1 MGSFVD
7 LSGIRFG
14 RLLVLARSGTA
25 ADGCVKWS
33 CVCDCGNTKVIKS
46 ASLVHA
52 GTQSCGCLQREA
64 AQRQSLRHG
73 HLVNDRQSPEYTTWR
88 AMLRRCKDKA
98 LVNFS
103 NYGGRGIKVCE
114 RWHVFENFVAD
125 VGRRPDGTSLDRI
138 DSSGNY
144 EPGNVRWSTQKQQCR
159 NTRTNRLLTNKG
171 KTMCVAEWAEQI
183 GISENTIRGR
193 LFRGA
198 SDEVALT
205 VGRLKR

>member
-1 MGSFVD
+1 MGSFID
-7 LSGIRFG
+7 LSGLRFG
-14 RLLVLARSGTA
+14 RLLVTARSGTA
-25 ADGCVKWS
+25 SDGCVKWL
-33 CVCDCGNTKVIKS
+33 CFCDCGKQKVVRG

-52 GTQSCGCLQREA
+52 GTKSCGCLQVE
-64 AQRQSLRHG
+64 SVLKMSVRHG
-73 HLVNDRQSPEYTTWR
+73 HLANERRTPEYSTWR

-98 LVNFS
+98 LINYA
-103 NYGGRGIKVCE
+103 NYGGRGITVCDKWLE
-114 RWHVFENFVAD
+114 FPAFLAD
-125 VGRRPDGTSLDRI
+125 VGHRPEGTSLDRI
-138 DSSGNY
+138 DSNGNY
-144 EPGNVRWSTQKQQCR
+144 EPGNVRWATQKQQCR
-159 NTRTNRLLTNKG
+159 NTRINRLLTHNG